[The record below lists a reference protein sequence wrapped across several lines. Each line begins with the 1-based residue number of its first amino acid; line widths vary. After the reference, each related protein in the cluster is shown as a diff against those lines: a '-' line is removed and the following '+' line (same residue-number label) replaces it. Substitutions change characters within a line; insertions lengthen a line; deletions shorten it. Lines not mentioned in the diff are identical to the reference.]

1 MSSHFVNGTRFAVAP
16 LAALAVA
23 ISAISNANPAIAST
37 ANPPA
42 EGDIVVVKSNWPG
55 LTDVPV
61 RAGDVVASTSFVLDG
76 YDTTNTGLYPA
87 GEGGGVFFATEA
99 FTSLSQVRDVTTEG
113 GDQNYFEYQYVEDQT
128 NRQRRKPT
136 YKSAMG
142 YNIVMDEDS
151 DLAWFNV
158 LKEMDRLGEPV
169 VLRETT
175 PKGDTIYYVG
185 TVSFNAIP
193 TKTLNENSTVTAS
206 FSINSDPI
214 RYKAL

>member
-16 LAALAVA
+16 LAALSVA

-42 EGDIVVVKSNWPG
+42 LGEIVVVKSNWPG

-61 RAGDVVASTSFVLDG
+61 RSGAVVAATSFVLEG

-87 GEGGGVFFATEA
+87 GEGGGVFVKTGPFV
-99 FTSLSQVRDVTTEG
+99 SLSQVRDVTTEG

-151 DLAWFNV
+151 DLPWFNA

-206 FSINSDPI
+206 FSINSDPM
-214 RYKAL
+214 RYKAN

>member
-1 MSSHFVNGTRFAVAP
+1 MSSHFVNGTRFAVAR
-16 LAALAVA
+16 LASLGVA
-23 ISAISNANPAIAST
+23 ISAVTNAKPPVATT
-37 ANPPA
+37 ANPP
-42 EGDIVVVKSNWPG
+42 EQGDIVVVTSNWPG

-61 RAGDVVASTSFVLDG
+61 RAGVVTANTFELDG
-76 YDTTNTGLYPA
+76 YDTTNLGLYPA
-87 GEGGGVFFATEA
+87 GEGGGVFRATET
-99 FTSLSQVRDVTTEG
+99 FVSLSQVRDVTTEG

-142 YNIVMDEDS
+142 YNIVLDEDS
-151 DLAWFNV
+151 DLPWFNE

-175 PKGDTIYYVG
+175 PKGDVILYVG
-185 TVSFNAIP
+185 TVSFNSIP

-214 RYKAL
+214 RYKAA

>member
-16 LAALAVA
+16 LAALSVA
-23 ISAISNANPAIAST
+23 ISAITNAAPPVATT

-42 EGDIVVVKSNWPG
+42 EGAIVVVNSNWPG
-55 LTDVPV
+55 LQEVPV
-61 RAGDVVASTSFVLDG
+61 RAGTATANTFELEN
-76 YDTTNTGLYPA
+76 YDTTNLGLFPV
-87 GEGGGVFFATEA
+87 GEGGGAFRATES
-99 FTSLSQVRDVTTEG
+99 FVSLSQVRDVTTEG
-113 GDQNYFEYQYVEDQT
+113 GDQNYFEWQYVEDQT

-151 DLAWFNV
+151 DLPWFNA
-158 LKEMDRLGEPV
+158 LKEMDRRGEPV

-175 PKGDTIYYVG
+175 PKGDVIYYVG
-185 TVSFNAIP
+185 TVSFNSIP

-214 RYKAL
+214 RYKAA

>member
-37 ANPPA
+37 ANPPDL
-42 EGDIVVVKSNWPG
+42 GDIVVVKSNWPG

-61 RAGDVVASTSFVLDG
+61 RAGAVVAGASFVLEG
-76 YDTTNTGLYPA
+76 YDTTNTGLYPS
-87 GEGGGVFFATEA
+87 GEGGGVFYATEA

-158 LKEMDRLGEPV
+158 LKELDRLGEPV

>member
-1 MSSHFVNGTRFAVAP
+1 MSSRFVNGTRFAVAP
-16 LAALAVA
+16 LASLAVA
-23 ISAISNANPAIAST
+23 ISGISNADPAVAST

-42 EGDIVVVKSNWPG
+42 EGAIVVIQSNWPG
-55 LTDVPV
+55 LTDVPA
-61 RAGDVVASTSFVLDG
+61 RADAVVAGVSFVLEG
-76 YDTTNTGLYPA
+76 YDTTNTGLYPP
-87 GEGGGVFFATEA
+87 GEGGGVFLATQA
-99 FTSLSQVRDVTTEG
+99 FVSLSQVREVTTEG
-113 GDQNYFEYQYVEDQT
+113 GDQNYFDYQYVEDRS

-151 DLAWFNV
+151 DLPWFEA
-158 LKEMDRLGEPV
+158 LREMDARGEQV

-175 PKGDTIYYVG
+175 PNGDTIYYVG

-214 RYKAL
+214 RYKAA

>member
-1 MSSHFVNGTRFAVAP
+1 MSSRFVNGTRFAVAP
-16 LAALAVA
+16 LAALGVA
-23 ISAISNANPAIAST
+23 ISAISNAAPPVAST

-42 EGDIVVVKSNWPG
+42 EGAIVVIQSNWPG
-55 LTDVPV
+55 LTDVPA
-61 RAGDVVASTSFVLDG
+61 RADNVVAATSFVLEG
-76 YDTTNTGLYPA
+76 YDTTNTGLYPP
-87 GEGGGVFFATEA
+87 GEGGGVFLATQA
-99 FTSLSQVRDVTTEG
+99 FVSLSQVREVTTEG
-113 GDQNYFEYQYVEDQT
+113 GDQNYFDYQYVEDQS

-151 DLAWFNV
+151 DLPWFEA
-158 LKEMDRLGEPV
+158 LKEMDRRGEPV

-175 PKGDTIYYVG
+175 PNGDTIYYVG

-214 RYKAL
+214 RYKAT